1 MNDIMI
7 VLEDT
12 LRSIAKWLGLM
23 SSPLKELAM
32 IIVVALMESFSVL
45 GIVLGVLHILSVNSL
60 YKFNTNILFYIG

>member
-1 MNDIMI
+1 MI